1 MSFSVVWKLYNP
13 FGASQ
18 GQSHGLLLVE
28 PVLVPD
34 LGHTGVERATRPRD
48 RPFFYPNG
56 AKDRGLGARIRRALY
71 GSDSSC
77 SSGQWGPAQQY
88 EASPASC
95 ERGGEAYDRLWDTG
109 SLVSGPIPAG
119 QGGKTPGDVWG
130 TPQRIRGAQAKRMW
144 WTSTARCRGRGRHKE
159 SQGDSSKHSRAHGQA
174 GMGPRAGRA
183 RPQLSHHPE
192 IKPNDQVVRED
203 IETFKSRKMC
213 IPSNANISG
222 GPPRVESDW
231 ICKAPEGMA
240 SPTETSR
247 FSIENKPGETSSP
260 SFHCFERTAIERRN
274 ADQQAREV
282 LGAVRRNSS
291 RLWRLVGGG
300 V

>member
-1 MSFSVVWKLYNP
+1 MSFSVVWNLYNP

-56 AKDRGLGARIRRALY
+56 AKDYGLGARIRRALY

-77 SSGQWGPAQQY
+77 SSGQWDPAQQY
-88 EASPASC
+88 EASLASY
-95 ERGGEAYDRLWDTG
+95 ERGDKAYDRLWDTG

-130 TPQRIRGAQAKRMW
+130 TPQGIRGAQTKRMR
-144 WTSTARCRGRGRHKE
+144 WTSTARCGGRRRREE
-159 SQGDSSKHSRAHGQA
+159 SQGDSSKHSRPHGKA
-174 GMGPRAGRA
+174 GMGPRARRA
-183 RPQLSHHPE
+183 RPQLSHHPQVE
-192 IKPNDQVVRED
+192 PNDQLVRGDTEP
-203 IETFKSRKMC
+203 FKSKMC
-213 IPSNANISG
+213 TPSNANISG

-231 ICKAPEGMA
+231 ICKPPEGIA

-247 FSIENKPGETSSP
+247 LSIENKPGEASRP

-274 ADQQAREV
+274 ADQQAKEV